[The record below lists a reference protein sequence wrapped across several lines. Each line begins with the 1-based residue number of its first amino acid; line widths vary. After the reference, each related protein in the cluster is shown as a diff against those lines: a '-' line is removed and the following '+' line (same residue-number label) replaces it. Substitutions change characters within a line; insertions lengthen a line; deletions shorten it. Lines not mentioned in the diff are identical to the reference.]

1 MDTAPPSTPA
11 ITRELAV
18 LGMTCGACVRRVEQ
32 ALTKLPGV
40 EDAAVDLA
48 GKHAWIRL
56 DPSLVRTEDL
66 IGAIESAGYEAADL
80 SSDLAAEE
88 DVLAIAEA
96 AEEAALWRD
105 AIVAAAF
112 GIPLIVVGMAHG
124 AIPGVDTQ
132 LGRLVQLL
140 ATTIVLLGPG
150 RRFPRLAWTAL
161 RHGAADMNTLVTLG
175 AGSAWAW
182 SALATLAP
190 DIFPHAEHGH
200 APHVYFEAAAAI
212 VLFVLV
218 GKLLETRA
226 RKRLSEAVQGL
237 ARLVPP
243 NAARVLADGSEEEVA
258 LGRLHVQ
265 DVVRVRPGG
274 RIPVDGRVRHGTS
287 AVDEAILTGES
298 LPVDKGP
305 GDQVHG
311 GTLNT
316 TGALLVEV
324 TATGRDTAVARIA
337 EAVAQAQG
345 SKAPIARLADRV
357 SAVFVP
363 IVVAIALVTLGVWT
377 LINPTWA
384 GLATAVEHFVAVLV
398 IACPCA
404 LGLATPA
411 AIAVGTGRGAEL
423 GVLVKGG
430 AVLEVVS
437 RVDTVLIDKTG
448 TLTTG
453 EPKLTD
459 LQARSGTSLPELA
472 SWIASVEA
480 GSEHPVARAMVT
492 GALDRGGSLL
502 PVTGFRAEP
511 GGGVEGRV
519 DGHTIRIGTRAYVAS
534 IAEDVDR
541 YEADAVALA
550 RLGRTPSFV
559 SVDGMTAALI
569 AVADRP
575 ADGAREAVASLRDAG
590 IRVTMLTGDRHA
602 TAQAIA
608 AELGIDHVVAEV
620 RPEDKARVVRE
631 ARDAGSVVAMVGDGV
646 NDAPALAGAD
656 VGIAIGSGA
665 DVALAAADLALLRGG
680 IGSLPT
686 ALALGRATLGTV
698 RQNLF
703 WAFVYNLVGLP
714 IAAGVL
720 VPWTGWTLSPV
731 FASAAMSLSS
741 VSVIGNSLRLRRF
754 GRGA

>member
-1 MDTAPPSTPA
+1 MNTVPPHTPEA
-11 ITRELAV
+11 TRELAV
-18 LGMTCGACVRRVEQ
+18 LGMTCAACVLRVEQ
-32 ALTKLPGV
+32 ALTKIPGV
-40 EDAAVDLA
+40 HDAAVDLA

-66 IGAIESAGYEAADL
+66 VGAIEAAGYQAADL
-80 SSDLAAEE
+80 EADEEAAG
-88 DVLAIAEA
+88 DVLAAAEQ
-96 AEEAALWRD
+96 AEEAELRRDVAL
-105 AIVAAAF
+105 AALL
-112 GIPLIVVGMAHG
+112 GVPLIVVGMAHG
-124 AIPGVDTQ
+124 ALPGVDGP
-132 LGRLVQLL
+132 LGRLVQLA

-175 AGSAWAW
+175 ACSAWAW
-182 SALATLAP
+182 SALITLAP
-190 DIFPHAEHGH
+190 GLFPHAEHGH
-200 APHVYFEAAAAI
+200 LPHVYFEAAAAI
-212 VLFVLV
+212 VLFVLT

-237 ARLVPP
+237 AKLVPP
-243 NAARVLADGSEEEVA
+243 TATRIVGGEEEEEVPLA
-258 LGRLHVQ
+258 RLRVG
-265 DVVRVRPGG
+265 DLVRVRPGG
-274 RIPVDGRVRHGTS
+274 RVPVDGLVREGAS
-287 AVDEAILTGES
+287 ALDEAILTGES
-298 LPVDKGP
+298 LPVDKAP
-305 GDQVHG
+305 GDAVHG

-316 TGALLVEV
+316 TGALVVEV

-363 IVVAIALVTLGVWT
+363 IVVGIALVTLVVWS
-377 LINPTWA
+377 LLDPTWA
-384 GLATAVEHFVAVLV
+384 GFATAVEHFVAVLV

-430 AVLEVVS
+430 AVLEVAS
-437 RVDTVLIDKTG
+437 RIDTVLVDKTG

-453 EPKLTD
+453 RPELTHLEVRPD
-459 LQARSGTSLPELA
+459 LDAQALA

-480 GSEHPVARAMVT
+480 GSEHPVARAVVA
-492 GALDRGGSLL
+492 GALARGGDLL
-502 PVTGFRAEP
+502 PVADFRAEP

-519 DGHTIRIGTRAYVAS
+519 DGRHIHIGTRAYVGA
-534 IAEDVDR
+534 AADGVDLLED
-541 YEADAVALA
+541 AAAALA
-550 RLGRTPSFV
+550 RAGQTPSFV
-559 SVDGMTAALI
+559 AVDGTVAALL

-575 ADGAREAVASLRDAG
+575 ADGAREAVEALRAAG
-590 IRVTMLTGDRHA
+590 VRVTMLTGDRRA
-602 TAQAIA
+602 TAEAIA
-608 AELGIDHVVAEV
+608 AELGIDEVVAEV
-620 RPEDKARVVRE
+620 RPEDKARVVAE
-631 ARDAGSVVAMVGDGV
+631 ARVGGRVVAMVGDGV
-646 NDAPALAGAD
+646 NDAPALAAAD
-656 VGIAIGSGA
+656 VGVAIGSGA
-665 DVALAAADLALLRGG
+665 DVALAAADVALLRGG

-714 IAAGVL
+714 LAAGAL

-741 VSVIGNSLRLRRF
+741 VSVIANSLRLRRF
-754 GRGA
+754 GRHA